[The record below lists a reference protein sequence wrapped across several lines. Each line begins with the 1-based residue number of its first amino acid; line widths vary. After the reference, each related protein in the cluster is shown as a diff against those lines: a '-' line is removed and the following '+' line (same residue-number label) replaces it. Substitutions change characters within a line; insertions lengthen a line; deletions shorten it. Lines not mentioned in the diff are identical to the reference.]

1 MTKDSPTENK
11 PQSKILFIVLAIVF
25 SLILLSMVGF
35 AGYMIGRNSAISE
48 VVDMSAAEPL
58 TDLQEVTR
66 EVTREVNVVVTPT
79 VEVIVPTIELVT
91 PLENPDVVE
100 TVVPSDFM
108 TPSSV
113 TTEESSE
120 LDFTTFEEVWSFIE
134 EEFDGELPEE
144 KKRLYAAIT
153 GSLET
158 LDDEYTRFIRP
169 DVAERMREDMS
180 GSVSGIGAFVREN
193 DNGYIEITRPIDGQP
208 ADLAGLLPGDVII
221 SVDGET
227 VEDRDFNEV
236 LMMIRGPEG
245 TTVTLTIMREDE
257 NEPLDF
263 TIVRALFEVAV
274 VEKEML
280 GSEEFPIA
288 YIHLTSFTRNADTA
302 VFDALKASLEQNP
315 QALIFDLRDNGGG
328 FLDQAVDVADIFLS
342 EGVVLYERSSGGI
355 DKKFDSD
362 TGDLGEKLPLVV
374 LVNAGSASASEIVA
388 GAIQDHGRG
397 TLIGEPTFG
406 KGSVQLVHTL
416 SDGSELRV
424 TIARWYTPNNK
435 SISDEGIT
443 PDIEIPSPLD
453 LGGEDDTQLQRAIKY
468 LLEGE

>member
-1 MTKDSPTENK
+1 
-11 PQSKILFIVLAIVF
+11 
-25 SLILLSMVGF
+25 
-35 AGYMIGRNSAISE
+35 
-48 VVDMSAAEPL
+48 
-58 TDLQEVTR
+58 
-66 EVTREVNVVVTPT
+66 
-79 VEVIVPTIELVT
+79 
-91 PLENPDVVE
+91 
-100 TVVPSDFM
+100 
-108 TPSSV
+108 
-113 TTEESSE
+113 
-120 LDFTTFEEVWSFIE
+120 
-134 EEFDGELPEE
+134 
-144 KKRLYAAIT
+144 
-153 GSLET
+153 
-158 LDDEYTRFIRP
+158 
-169 DVAERMREDMS
+169 
-180 GSVSGIGAFVREN
+180 
-193 DNGYIEITRPIDGQP
+193 
-208 ADLAGLLPGDVII
+208 
-221 SVDGET
+221 
-227 VEDRDFNEV
+227 
-236 LMMIRGPEG
+236 
-245 TTVTLTIMREDE
+245 MREDE